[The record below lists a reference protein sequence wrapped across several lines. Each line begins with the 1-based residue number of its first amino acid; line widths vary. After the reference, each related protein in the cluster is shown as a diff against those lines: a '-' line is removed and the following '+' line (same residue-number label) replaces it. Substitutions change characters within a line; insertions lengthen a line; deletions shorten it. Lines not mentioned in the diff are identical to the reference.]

1 MNEDQKKTM
10 HALYRA
16 MTDAVVNLTVEARME
31 QLEKIRA
38 KRDRADAEKLRV
50 EREQRDATKMFPET
64 L

>member
-50 EREQRDATKMFPET
+50 EREQNEAPVYPSS